1 MTAHAQT
8 RAWSSADA
16 AGVPLAEGEVLL
28 WWLGQAGFLLRG
40 AGTTLLVD
48 PYLTSTGARRFPPPF
63 PAAEAAEVAA
73 GVDAVL
79 VTHEH
84 GDHLDVDVARAFAE
98 AGSAARWVVPEPV
111 VDRLA
116 ALGIRRELIEPAR
129 PGRPLTV
136 GTVRVDPL
144 PAHHGVD
151 MADAYGT
158 GAELSG
164 GLVRFLGYVVD
175 LGGTRIYHS
184 GDCIDYPGLAEELAR
199 LEAHVV
205 LLPINGRDAERE
217 ARNIVGNMSAEEA
230 VDVAVRAG
238 AEVLVPMHWDMFE
251 GNPGDPSRAVA
262 LVERDHPQLTV
273 LVPSKARP
281 IGVRRFGPRR
291 SGVA

>member
-1 MTAHAQT
+1 MRQPQI
-8 RAWSSADA
+8 RAWTFADA
-16 AGVPLAEGEVLL
+16 AGVPLGEGEVLL
-28 WWLGQAGFLLRG
+28 WWLGQAGFVLRG
-40 AGTTLLVD
+40 GGTSVLVD
-48 PYLTSTGARRFPPPF
+48 PYLTPTGARRFPPPF
-63 PAAEAAEVAA
+63 PAADAA

-79 VTHEH
+79 VSHEH

-111 VDRLA
+111 VDMLD

-129 PGRPLTV
+129 PGRPVTI
-136 GTVRVDPL
+136 GSVRVDPL

-158 GAELSG
+158 GSELSG

-184 GDCIDYPGLAEELAR
+184 GDCLAYPGLAEELAR

-205 LLPINGRDAERE
+205 LLPVNGRDAERE
-217 ARNIVGNMSAEEA
+217 ARNIFGNMSTEEA
-230 VDVAVRAG
+230 VELAVHAG

-251 GNPGDPSRAVA
+251 GNPGQPSRVVA

-273 LVPSKARP
+273 IVPSRARP
-281 IGVRRFGPRR
+281 IGVRRFGPTGEAR
-291 SGVA
+291 

>member
-1 MTAHAQT
+1 M
-8 RAWSSADA
+8 RAPWTFADA
-16 AGVPLAEGEVLL
+16 AGERPPDGEVLL

-48 PYLTSTGARRFPPPF
+48 PYLTPAGARRVPPPF
-63 PAAEAAEVAA
+63 PAADAV

-84 GDHLDVDVARAFAE
+84 GDHLDVDVARAFAD

-111 VDRLA
+111 VGRLA
-116 ALGIRRELIEPAR
+116 SLGIRRELIEPAQ

-136 GTVRVDPL
+136 AGLRVDPL

-151 MADAYGT
+151 MTDAYGT

-164 GLVRFLGYVVD
+164 GPARFLGYVLD

-184 GDCIDYPGLAEELAR
+184 GDCIDFPGLAEELAR
-199 LEAHVV
+199 LDVHVV

-217 ARNIVGNMSAEEA
+217 ARGIVGNMSAEEA
-230 VDVAVRAG
+230 VDLAARAG
-238 AEVLVPMHWDMFE
+238 AEVLIPMHWDMFE
-251 GNPGDPSRAVA
+251 GNPGHPSRAVA
-262 LVERDHPQLTV
+262 RVERDHPELAV
-273 LVPSKARP
+273 LVPSRARP

-291 SGVA
+291 SGEA

>member
-1 MTAHAQT
+1 MTAAART
-8 RAWSSADA
+8 RAWSFADA
-16 AGVPLAEGEVLL
+16 AGVPLGEGEVLL

-48 PYLTSTGARRFPPPF
+48 PYLTPAGARRFPPPF
-63 PAAEAAEVAA
+63 PAADAAQVGA

-111 VDRLA
+111 VDRLES
-116 ALGIRRELIEPAR
+116 LGIRRELIEPAQ
-129 PGRPLTV
+129 PGRPVTV
-136 GTVRVDPL
+136 GSVRVDPL

-175 LGGTRIYHS
+175 LSGTRVYHS
-184 GDCIDYPGLAEELAR
+184 GDCLAYPGLAEELAG

-230 VDVAVRAG
+230 VELAVRAG

-251 GNPGDPSRAVA
+251 GNPGHPSRAVA
-262 LVERDHPQLTV
+262 LTENDHPELTV
-273 LVPSKARP
+273 IVPSKARP
-281 IGVRRFGPRR
+281 IGVHRLGRNGR
-291 SGVA
+291 G

>member
-1 MTAHAQT
+1 MTAAART
-8 RAWSSADA
+8 RAWSFADA
-16 AGVPLAEGEVLL
+16 AGVSLGAGEVLL

-40 AGTTLLVD
+40 AGTTVLVD
-48 PYLTSTGARRFPPPF
+48 PYLTAAGARRFPPPF
-63 PAAEAAEVAA
+63 PPAEAA

-111 VDRLA
+111 AGRLES
-116 ALGIRRELIEPAR
+116 LGIRRELIEPAQ
-129 PGRPLTV
+129 PGRPIMI
-136 GTVRVDPL
+136 GSVRVDPL

-164 GLVRFLGYVVD
+164 GLVRFLGYVLD
-175 LGGTRIYHS
+175 LAGTRIYHS
-184 GDCIDYPGLAEELAR
+184 GDCLAYPGLAEELAR
-199 LEAHVV
+199 LAAHVL
-205 LLPINGRDAERE
+205 LLPVNGRDAERE
-217 ARNIVGNMSAEEA
+217 ARGIVGNMSAEEA
-230 VDVAVRAG
+230 VELAVRAG

-251 GNPGDPSRAVA
+251 GNPGHPSRAVA
-262 LVERDHPQLTV
+262 LAERDHPQLTV

-281 IGVRRFGPRR
+281 IGLRRFGP
-291 SGVA
+291 GGTGEAG

>member
-1 MTAHAQT
+1 MTAAPA
-8 RAWSSADA
+8 RAWSFADA
-16 AGVPLAEGEVLL
+16 ADVPLGAGEVLL

-40 AGTTLLVD
+40 AGTCLLID
-48 PYLTSTGARRFPPPF
+48 PYLTPAGARRFPPPF
-63 PAAEAAEVAA
+63 PAADAA

-111 VDRLA
+111 AERLES
-116 ALGIRRELIEPAR
+116 LGIRRELIEPAQ
-129 PGRPLTV
+129 PGRPVAV
-136 GTVRVDPL
+136 GPVRVDPL

-151 MADAYGT
+151 MSDAYGT

-175 LGGTRIYHS
+175 LAGTRIYHS
-184 GDCIDYPGLAEELAR
+184 GDCLAYAGLAEELAR
-199 LEAHVV
+199 LDVHVV
-205 LLPINGRDAERE
+205 LLPVNGRDVERE

-230 VDVAVRAG
+230 VDLAVRAG

-251 GNPGDPSRAVA
+251 GNPGHPSRAVA
-262 LVERDHPQLTV
+262 LAERDHPQLTV

-281 IGVRRFGPRR
+281 IGIRRYRPERTEEAG
-291 SGVA
+291 